1 MDTSETSWSIKNTVK
16 TTLSILAVAVF
27 FFLVYRFHHVLFTL
41 FIAIIL
47 GTVVRPL
54 LTRLVNK
61 GLSQTV
67 TLLLILAAVLVLLA
81 GFIGLLAPMIS
92 AQSDKLAADIPRYYQ
107 VIRDWLV
114 NSRNLLVSRLSESLP
129 STLGGQAETANTE
142 ADVLKSAGQALGY
155 LSTISKVLFMAIT
168 ITALTGHWAVSGQR
182 LAQSMLIS
190 LPQASRLKA
199 SALVSDIEGKVSG
212 YLGGQGLLCLAIGV
226 LAFAAY
232 ALIGLPNAMVLAI
245 IAGLMEAVPMIG
257 PLLGAIPAAVIAL
270 TISPNMLIWVV
281 VATVVIQQLENNL
294 LVPRVMKKAVGVNPF
309 VSLLS
314 IATFSALYG
323 IGGALMAIPLAAI
336 IQLVLENFVFNKEP
350 DDTTLSENRGAA
362 NRLRYETQD
371 FAQGMRNQVRQSKEG
386 TTETVA
392 QVDRFIEEMEGIA
405 VDLDA
410 LLATTE
416 TGGKA

>member
-1 MDTSETSWSIKNTVK
+1 M
-16 TTLSILAVAVF
+16 AVF

-67 TLLLILAAVLVLLA
+67 ALLLILAAVLVLLA
-81 GFIGLLAPMIS
+81 GFIGLLAPMLS

-182 LAQSMLIS
+182 LVQSMLIS

>member
-1 MDTSETSWSIKNTVK
+1 M
-16 TTLSILAVAVF
+16 AVF

-47 GTVVRPL
+47 GTVVRPV

-67 TLLLILAAVLVLLA
+67 ALLLILAAVLVLLA
-81 GFIGLLAPMIS
+81 GFIGLLAPMLS

-182 LAQSMLIS
+182 LVQSMLIS

>member
-129 STLGGQAETANTE
+129 SALGGQAETANTE

-182 LAQSMLIS
+182 LVQSMLIS

-270 TISPNMLIWVV
+270 TISPIMLIWVV

>member
-1 MDTSETSWSIKNTVK
+1 MDTSETGWSIKNTVK

-168 ITALTGHWAVSGQR
+168 ITALTGQWAVSGQR
-182 LAQSMLIS
+182 LVQSTLIS

-226 LAFAAY
+226 LAFASY

>member
-1 MDTSETSWSIKNTVK
+1 MDTSETGWSIKNTVK

-67 TLLLILAAVLVLLA
+67 ALLLILAAVLVLLA
-81 GFIGLLAPMIS
+81 GFIGLLAPMLS

-336 IQLVLENFVFNKEP
+336 IQLVLENFVFIKEP

>member
-67 TLLLILAAVLVLLA
+67 ALLLILAAVLVLLA

-182 LAQSMLIS
+182 LVQSMHIS

>member
-1 MDTSETSWSIKNTVK
+1 
-16 TTLSILAVAVF
+16 
-27 FFLVYRFHHVLFTL
+27 
-41 FIAIIL
+41 
-47 GTVVRPL
+47 
-54 LTRLVNK
+54 
-61 GLSQTV
+61 
-67 TLLLILAAVLVLLA
+67 
-81 GFIGLLAPMIS
+81 
-92 AQSDKLAADIPRYYQ
+92 
-107 VIRDWLV
+107 
-114 NSRNLLVSRLSESLP
+114 
-129 STLGGQAETANTE
+129 
-142 ADVLKSAGQALGY
+142 
-155 LSTISKVLFMAIT
+155 
-168 ITALTGHWAVSGQR
+168 
-182 LAQSMLIS
+182 
-190 LPQASRLKA
+190 
-199 SALVSDIEGKVSG
+199 
-212 YLGGQGLLCLAIGV
+212 
-226 LAFAAY
+226 
-232 ALIGLPNAMVLAI
+232 
-245 IAGLMEAVPMIG
+245 
-257 PLLGAIPAAVIAL
+257 
-270 TISPNMLIWVV
+270 MLIWVV

>member
-1 MDTSETSWSIKNTVK
+1 MDTSETGWSIKNTVK

-47 GTVVRPL
+47 GTVVRPV

-67 TLLLILAAVLVLLA
+67 ALLLILAAVLVLLA

-182 LAQSMLIS
+182 LVQSMLIS

-270 TISPNMLIWVV
+270 TISPIMLIWVV

>member
-67 TLLLILAAVLVLLA
+67 ALLLILAAVLVLLA

-182 LAQSMLIS
+182 LVQSMLIS

>member
-1 MDTSETSWSIKNTVK
+1 MDTSETGWSIKNTVK

-182 LAQSMLIS
+182 LVQSMLIS

-270 TISPNMLIWVV
+270 TISPIMLIWVV

>member
-1 MDTSETSWSIKNTVK
+1 M
-16 TTLSILAVAVF
+16 AVF

-81 GFIGLLAPMIS
+81 GFIGLLAPMLS

-182 LAQSMLIS
+182 LVQSMLIS

>member
-1 MDTSETSWSIKNTVK
+1 M
-16 TTLSILAVAVF
+16 AVF

-67 TLLLILAAVLVLLA
+67 ALLLILAAVLVLLA
-81 GFIGLLAPMIS
+81 GFIGLLAPMLS

-129 STLGGQAETANTE
+129 STLRGQAETANTE

-182 LAQSMLIS
+182 LVQSMLIS

>member
-1 MDTSETSWSIKNTVK
+1 MDTSETGWSIKNTVK

-47 GTVVRPL
+47 GTVVRPV

-67 TLLLILAAVLVLLA
+67 ALLLILAAVLVLLA
-81 GFIGLLAPMIS
+81 GFIGLLAPMLS

>member
-67 TLLLILAAVLVLLA
+67 ALLLILAAVLVLLA
-81 GFIGLLAPMIS
+81 GFIGLLAPMLS

>member
-1 MDTSETSWSIKNTVK
+1 MDTSETGWSIKNTVK

-67 TLLLILAAVLVLLA
+67 ALLLILAAVLVLLA

-182 LAQSMLIS
+182 LVQSMLIS

>member
-1 MDTSETSWSIKNTVK
+1 MDTSETGWSIKNTVK

-67 TLLLILAAVLVLLA
+67 ALLLILAAVLVLLA
-81 GFIGLLAPMIS
+81 GFIGLLAPMLS

-182 LAQSMLIS
+182 LVQSMLIS

-257 PLLGAIPAAVIAL
+257 PLFRRHPCRGYRADHFTNYANLGGCRDGRYPAA
-270 TISPNMLIWVV
+270 
-281 VATVVIQQLENNL
+281 
-294 LVPRVMKKAVGVNPF
+294 
-309 VSLLS
+309 
-314 IATFSALYG
+314 
-323 IGGALMAIPLAAI
+323 
-336 IQLVLENFVFNKEP
+336 
-350 DDTTLSENRGAA
+350 
-362 NRLRYETQD
+362 
-371 FAQGMRNQVRQSKEG
+371 
-386 TTETVA
+386 
-392 QVDRFIEEMEGIA
+392 
-405 VDLDA
+405 
-410 LLATTE
+410 
-416 TGGKA
+416 GK

>member
-142 ADVLKSAGQALGY
+142 ADVLKSAGQALG
-155 LSTISKVLFMAIT
+155 
-168 ITALTGHWAVSGQR
+168 
-182 LAQSMLIS
+182 
-190 LPQASRLKA
+190 
-199 SALVSDIEGKVSG
+199 
-212 YLGGQGLLCLAIGV
+212 
-226 LAFAAY
+226 
-232 ALIGLPNAMVLAI
+232 
-245 IAGLMEAVPMIG
+245 
-257 PLLGAIPAAVIAL
+257 
-270 TISPNMLIWVV
+270 
-281 VATVVIQQLENNL
+281 
-294 LVPRVMKKAVGVNPF
+294 
-309 VSLLS
+309 
-314 IATFSALYG
+314 
-323 IGGALMAIPLAAI
+323 
-336 IQLVLENFVFNKEP
+336 
-350 DDTTLSENRGAA
+350 
-362 NRLRYETQD
+362 
-371 FAQGMRNQVRQSKEG
+371 
-386 TTETVA
+386 
-392 QVDRFIEEMEGIA
+392 
-405 VDLDA
+405 
-410 LLATTE
+410 
-416 TGGKA
+416 

>member
-1 MDTSETSWSIKNTVK
+1 M
-16 TTLSILAVAVF
+16 AVF

-67 TLLLILAAVLVLLA
+67 ALLLILAAVLVLLA

-182 LAQSMLIS
+182 LVQSMLIS

>member
-67 TLLLILAAVLVLLA
+67 ALLLILAAVLVLLA

-182 LAQSMLIS
+182 LVQSMLIS

-270 TISPNMLIWVV
+270 TISPIMLIWVV

>member
-47 GTVVRPL
+47 GTVVRPV

-67 TLLLILAAVLVLLA
+67 ALLLILAAVLVLLA
-81 GFIGLLAPMIS
+81 GFIGLLAPMLS

-182 LAQSMLIS
+182 LVQSMLIS